1 MTSEVTRTEEAGRVA
16 EQVELAASLGTATLH
31 EAAGKVGALP
41 SAIQRLTTGLVL
53 AGRVVTV
60 TGPPADNLWL
70 HRAVYAAGEGD
81 VLVAVPG
88 NHYEAGYWG
97 EILSSAARARGLAGV
112 VIDGCVR
119 DRDRLTDIGVPVFG
133 RGFCMR
139 GTSKHVDGAGAI
151 NQPLILGDVVV
162 NPGDFILGDGDGV
175 LTLPFDRVDDVLERS
190 VARQDHEVQVLKALA
205 AGATTLELYGLP
217 PTPSAAR

>member
-1 MTSEVTRTEEAGRVA
+1 MTSEVTGTGEAGRVA
-16 EQVELAASLGTATLH
+16 EQVRLAASLGTATLH

-41 SAIQRLTTGLVL
+41 AAIQPLTTGLVM

-70 HRAVYAAGEGD
+70 HRALYAAGEGD

-88 NHYEAGYWG
+88 HHYEAGYWG
-97 EILSSAARARGLAGV
+97 EILSSAARARGLTGV

-119 DRDRLTDIGVPVFG
+119 DRDRLTGIGVPVFG
-133 RGFCMR
+133 RGFCIR
-139 GTSKHVDGAGAI
+139 GTSKHADGDGAI
-151 NQPLILGDVVV
+151 NQPLVLGDVVV

-175 LTLPFDRVDDVLERS
+175 LVLPFDRLGEVLERS
-190 VARQDHEVQVLKALA
+190 VARQDHEAEVLKALE

-217 PTPSAAR
+217 AERTRS

>member
-1 MTSEVTRTEEAGRVA
+1 MTSEVTRTGEAGRVA
-16 EQVELAASLGTATLH
+16 EQIELAASLGTATLH

-41 SAIQRLTTGLVL
+41 SAIQRLTSGLVL

-70 HRAVYAAGEGD
+70 HRALYAAGEGD

-97 EILSSAARARGLAGV
+97 EILSSAARARGLTGV
-112 VIDGCVR
+112 LIDGCVR

-133 RGFCMR
+133 RGFCMQ
-139 GTSKHVDGAGAI
+139 GTSKYADGAGAI
-151 NQPLILGDVVV
+151 NQPVVLGDVVV

-175 LTLPFDRVDDVLERS
+175 LVLPFDRLDEVLENS
-190 VARQDHEVQVLKALA
+190 VARQDKEVQILKALE

-217 PTPSAAR
+217 A